1 MQQLMEVDL
10 LSFTKIDI
18 LHSLVL
24 NKVDEHTYYNAVPF
38 IISIQ

>member
-1 MQQLMEVDL
+1 MCKKLLMEVDL

-24 NKVDEHTYYNAVPF
+24 NKVDLDT
-38 IISIQ
+38 